1 MQIKITQQL
10 ILKHISGILSPAI
23 NTHIKMLRFA
33 VGVEIMRE
41 SLTMVVCYNNVIENP
56 LLVTE
61 TLHYSES
68 LSRSAL
74 QRKKTFLSSPAVNF
88 DHFTRTF

>member
-23 NTHIKMLRFA
+23 NRRIKRLRFA

-41 SLTMVVCYNNVIENP
+41 SLTMIVYYNNVIENP

-61 TLHYSES
+61 ILFIIQI
-68 LSRSAL
+68 L
-74 QRKKTFLSSPAVNF
+74 
-88 DHFTRTF
+88 

>member
-23 NTHIKMLRFA
+23 NTHITRLRFA

-41 SLTMVVCYNNVIENP
+41 SLKMIVCYYNVIENP

-61 TLHYSES
+61 TLFIFQN
-68 LSRSAL
+68 L
-74 QRKKTFLSSPAVNF
+74 
-88 DHFTRTF
+88 